1 MNNRTV
7 DNIRLENLVVGYKNK
22 TLLKELNLQI
32 ETGKFIVLL
41 GNNGAGKSSLLNTIL
56 GINQPISGD
65 ILYSN
70 QAISQMKTS
79 EIAKQVAVVF
89 SNLTHIP
96 TIKVADLIEI
106 GANDHFSYRQQ
117 MALNRVILE
126 EIPIKN
132 ILDKYA
138 TEISEGQLQLAMITR
153 ALKQNTPFLLLDEP
167 TANLDLG
174 NQFRIFELLKKLS
187 KQLQKTFLM
196 ATHQVDLAL
205 EMADEIWWI
214 ENKQLVSG
222 LPEDIAYRYRILE
235 KLSDNI
241 LQFIPSRNIYSIP
254 IETKKTVNLQG
265 EGELF
270 YWTSK
275 ALLKQGYQQS
285 SLSQTSVIV
294 REKEIYYEDK
304 TFHSIEKFIYYF
316 IQNA

>member
-106 GANDHFSYRQQ
+106 GANDHFSYKQQ

-174 NQFRIFELLKKLS
+174 NQFRIFDLLKKLS

-316 IQNA
+316 IQNP

>member
-1 MNNRTV
+1 
-7 DNIRLENLVVGYKNK
+7 
-22 TLLKELNLQI
+22 
-32 ETGKFIVLL
+32 
-41 GNNGAGKSSLLNTIL
+41 
-56 GINQPISGD
+56 
-65 ILYSN
+65 
-70 QAISQMKTS
+70 
-79 EIAKQVAVVF
+79 
-89 SNLTHIP
+89 
-96 TIKVADLIEI
+96 
-106 GANDHFSYRQQ
+106 
-117 MALNRVILE
+117 
-126 EIPIKN
+126 
-132 ILDKYA
+132 
-138 TEISEGQLQLAMITR
+138 
-153 ALKQNTPFLLLDEP
+153 
-167 TANLDLG
+167 
-174 NQFRIFELLKKLS
+174 
-187 KQLQKTFLM
+187 M

>member
-106 GANDHFSYRQQ
+106 GANDHFSYKQQ

-174 NQFRIFELLKKLS
+174 NQFRIFDLLKKLS